1 MNTSLHIDAPSVF
14 IFLGIFQGYVL
25 SFFFILKKSPNQEAN
40 MYQGF
45 MLLALS
51 LCINEQFFNMTGL
64 VTRML
69 FITNTTEPLNLVI
82 GPFLYLY
89 VKKSVMKEGRRDWIH
104 FIAPA
109 LYLLYMTQDYVQS
122 YDFKYNSYVNS
133 FHPDWPLLKVEE
145 VIPDDP
151 LRIKGYLNAVTALQI
166 SFYVYLSLKLL
177 VRKAKQSGEKL
188 FGTNDDTI
196 KSLRNLVLHI
206 LAIIVIFITV
216 KLNFRGDLGDY
227 FIGMYVAFFSFL
239 TTFRVMNDSTY
250 FDRTASF
257 MDISIGKYKK
267 SSLTEAGKEKVL
279 SAILS
284 EFESNQYYSENLASL
299 SDLSRKIGMSQHHVS
314 QVINEK
320 LNKNFF
326 ELLASYRIEKA
337 KLILKDPKMGKL
349 TIEEISET
357 VGYNSKTAF
366 NNAFKKITGQT
377 PSDFRNLKV

>member
-1 MNTSLHIDAPSVF
+1 
-14 IFLGIFQGYVL
+14 
-25 SFFFILKKSPNQEAN
+25 